1 MHKSYQAIC
10 VRRLAYA
17 FYICS
22 DANGWDKKLRAVK
35 LPTLLEGEALATWL
49 DLSGNE
55 RQNYVRYCEGKTHC
69 HDGII

>member
-17 FYICS
+17 FCICS

-49 DLSGNE
+49 DL
-55 RQNYVRYCEGKTHC
+55 
-69 HDGII
+69 I